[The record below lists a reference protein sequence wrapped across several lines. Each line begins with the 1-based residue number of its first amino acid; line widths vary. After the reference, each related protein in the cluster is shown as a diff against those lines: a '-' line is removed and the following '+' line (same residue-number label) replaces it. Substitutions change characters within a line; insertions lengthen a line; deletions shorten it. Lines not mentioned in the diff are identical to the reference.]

1 MELRYRREAAVGAFL
16 VAAALVFAFGMM
28 WLRGLRLSRGE
39 VLDVVFADVV
49 GLKVGDPIR
58 TSGVAVGT
66 VKSIRLDRPGRVVVQ
81 LELTHRQ
88 EPRSDAKAT
97 VRSLDLFGARYI
109 DYQPGTAAAPLAA
122 GRALP
127 GELEAGFGEMAQGLA
142 TQGSAVLSNAAALV
156 GPENNRELRATVA
169 RAQRLLDDLRGSV
182 ASGTR
187 EGVATLQ
194 ALRQLLQRIDL
205 LVADPAAQQSLANVR
220 SATANLAEV
229 SETLRRM
236 VADLVL
242 ETLRR
247 TTRVMDSIVTK
258 VNGGR
263 GTMGQ
268 LVNDTTLM
276 AELRRTNGHLDSL
289 LTDFMAHPKKYINL
303 HVF

>member
-127 GELEAGFGEMAQGLA
+127 GELEAGFGEMAQSLA
-142 TQGSAVLSNAAALV
+142 TQGGAVLTNAAALV

-229 SETLRRM
+229 SETLRR
-236 VADLVL
+236 
-242 ETLRR
+242 

>member
-1 MELRYRREAAVGAFL
+1 VELRYRREAAVGAFL
-16 VAAALVFAFGMM
+16 IAAALVFVFGLM

-39 VLDVVFADVV
+39 VLEVVFADVV
-49 GLKVGDPIR
+49 GLKVGDPVR

-66 VKSIRLDRPGRVVVQ
+66 VKSIQLDHPGRVVVQ
-81 LELTHRQ
+81 LELTQKQ
-88 EPRSDAKAT
+88 EPRSDARAV
-97 VRSLDLFGARYI
+97 VRSLDLFGARYV
-109 DYQPGTAAAPLAA
+109 DFQPGTAAQALPA
-122 GRALP
+122 GGPLP
-127 GELEAGFGEMAQGLA
+127 GELEPGFGEMAQGLSS
-142 TQGSAVLSNAAALV
+142 QGREVLGNAAALV

-187 EGVATLQ
+187 EGVGTLQ
-194 ALRQLLQRIDL
+194 ALRQVLQRIDL

-220 SATANLAEV
+220 SATASLAD
-229 SETLRRM
+229 
-236 VADLVL
+236 VA

-247 TTRVMDSIVTK
+247 TTRALDSIVAK

-268 LVNDTTLM
+268 LVNDTTLLG
-276 AELRRTNGHLDSL
+276 ELRRTNGHLDSL
-289 LTDFMAHPKKYINL
+289 LTDFMANPKKYINV

>member
-1 MELRYRREAAVGAFL
+1 VELRYRREATVGAFL
-16 VAAALVFAFGMM
+16 IVAALVFAFGLM
-28 WLRGLRLSRGE
+28 WLRGLRLSRGDT
-39 VLDVVFADVV
+39 VDVVFADVV

-66 VKSIRLDRPGRVVVQ
+66 VKSILLDRPGRVVVR
-81 LELTHRQ
+81 LELTHKQ

-109 DYQPGTAAAPLAA
+109 DFQPGTAAQALPA
-122 GRALP
+122 GRPLP
-127 GELEAGFGEMAQGLA
+127 GELESGFSEMAQGLA
-142 TQGSAVLSNAAALV
+142 TQGSAVLTNAAAIV

-169 RAQRLLDDLRGSV
+169 RAQRLLDELRGSV

-187 EGVATLQ
+187 EGVSTLQ
-194 ALRQLLQRIDL
+194 ELRQTLQRIDL
-205 LVADPAAQQSLANVR
+205 LVSDPAARQSLANVQ
-220 SATANLAEV
+220 SATANLAEI
-229 SETLRRM
+229 SETLRH
-236 VADLVL
+236 
-242 ETLRR
+242 
-247 TTRVMDSIVTK
+247 TTRAMDSIMAK
-258 VNGGR
+258 VNSGR

-289 LTDFMAHPKKYINL
+289 LTDFMAHPKKYISL

>member
-1 MELRYRREAAVGAFL
+1 MELRYRREATVGAFL
-16 VAAALVFAFGMM
+16 IVAALVFAFGLM
-28 WLRGLRLSRGE
+28 WLRGLSLSRGE
-39 VLDVVFADVV
+39 TVDVVFADVV

-66 VKSIRLDRPGRVVVQ
+66 VKSILLDHPGRVVVQ
-81 LELTHRQ
+81 LELTHKQ
-88 EPRSDAKAT
+88 APRSDAKAT

-109 DYQPGTAAAPLAA
+109 DYQPGTAAA
-122 GRALP
+122 ALP
-127 GELEAGFGEMAQGLA
+127 AGQAVRGELESGFGEMAQNLA
-142 TQGSAVLSNAAALV
+142 TQGSAVLTNAAAMV

-187 EGVATLQ
+187 EGVSTLQ

-205 LVADPAAQQSLANVR
+205 LASDPAAQQSLANVR
-220 SATANLAEV
+220 SATANLAEI
-229 SETLRRM
+229 SETLRH
-236 VADLVL
+236 
-242 ETLRR
+242 
-247 TTRVMDSIVTK
+247 TTRAMDSIVAK

-268 LVNDTTLM
+268 LVNDTTLL
-276 AELRRTNGHLDSL
+276 AELRRTNRHLDSL
-289 LTDFMAHPKKYINL
+289 VTDFMANPKKYISL

>member
-1 MELRYRREAAVGAFL
+1 VELRYRREATVGAFL
-16 VAAALVFAFGMM
+16 IVAALVFVFGLM
-28 WLRGLRLSRGE
+28 WLRGMSLSRGE

-49 GLKVGDPIR
+49 GLKAGDPVR
-58 TSGVAVGT
+58 TSGVGVGT
-66 VKSIRLDRPGRVVVQ
+66 VRSIQLDRPGRVVVQ
-81 LELTHRQ
+81 LELTHKQ

-109 DYQPGTAAAPLAA
+109 DYQPGTAAAALPA

-127 GELEAGFGEMAQGLA
+127 GELESGFGEMAQSLA
-142 TQGSAVLSNAAALV
+142 TQGREVLTNAAAMV

-169 RAQRLLDDLRGSV
+169 RAQRLLDDLSGSV

-194 ALRQLLQRIDL
+194 ALRQVLQRIDL
-205 LVADPAAQQSLANVR
+205 LVADTATQQSLANVR
-220 SATANLAEV
+220 SATGNLADAT
-229 SETLRRM
+229 ETLRHT
-236 VADLVL
+236 A
-242 ETLRR
+242 
-247 TTRVMDSIVTK
+247 RVMDSLLVK
-258 VNGGR
+258 VNSGR

-268 LVNDTTLM
+268 LLNDTTLM

-289 LTDFMAHPKKYINL
+289 LTDFMANPKKYISL

>member
-1 MELRYRREAAVGAFL
+1 M
-16 VAAALVFAFGMM
+16 
-28 WLRGLRLSRGE
+28 
-39 VLDVVFADVV
+39 FADVV

-66 VKSIRLDRPGRVVVQ
+66 VKGIRLDRPGRVLVQ

-109 DYQPGTAAAPLAA
+109 DYQPGKAASALAEGA
-122 GRALP
+122 ALP
-127 GELEAGFGEMAQGLA
+127 GELEAGFGEMAQSLA
-142 TQGSAVLSNAAALV
+142 TQGGAVLTNAAAIV

-169 RAQRLLDDLRGSV
+169 RAQRLLDDLRGSA

-194 ALRQLLQRIDL
+194 SLRQLLQRIDL
-205 LVADPAAQQSLANVR
+205 LVADPAARQSLANMQ
-220 SATANLAEV
+220 SATANLAAV
-229 SETLRRM
+229 SETLRH
-236 VADLVL
+236 
-242 ETLRR
+242 
-247 TTRVMDSIVTK
+247 TTRVMDSIVAK
-258 VNGGR
+258 VNSGR

-276 AELRRTNGHLDSL
+276 TELRRTNGHLDSL
-289 LTDFMAHPKKYINL
+289 LTDFIAHPKKYISL